1 MKARYG
7 IGSATPAALGDPA
20 VGLFLVHGGLWD
32 EPMDAQRFWHR
43 PGIVDGLE
51 RRGFA
56 VRSPDRL
63 RRPDSWTAEA
73 DHLAAT
79 LAGPVVVV
87 AGSNGCSAAVRLAL
101 ARPDL
106 VDGLL
111 LAWPATAGD
120 PAIDEPTRAAL
131 TEAGARPDV
140 IDAMLAGG
148 ILRGVSDDELAGLAR
163 PVGVLPSEPDNPTH
177 QRSTAD
183 ALRHRLAAPV
193 DLPGCPEP
201 PRPGFA
207 ARRDDFLDAVTSFAA
222 LVAGQAGAGA

>member
-1 MKARYG
+1 
-7 IGSATPAALGDPA
+7 
-20 VGLFLVHGGLWD
+20 
-32 EPMDAQRFWHR
+32 MDAQRFWHR

-73 DHLAAT
+73 DHLAAA
-79 LAGPVVVV
+79 LIDLVGPVVVV

-106 VDGLL
+106 VEGLL

-120 PAIDEPTRAAL
+120 AVIDEPTRAAL
-131 TEAGARPDV
+131 AEAGASAGV
-140 IDAMLAGG
+140 IDTMLAGG
-148 ILRGVSDDELAGLAR
+148 ILRGVSDDELAGLVL
-163 PVGVLPSEPDNPTH
+163 PVGVLPSEPDNPMH
-177 QRSTAD
+177 QRATVD
-183 ALRHRLAAPV
+183 ALRRRLPEPV

-207 ARRDDFLDAVTSFAA
+207 ARRDEFLDAVTSFAE
-222 LVAGQAGAGA
+222 LVTGQDGAGA